1 MKVAGGLRAVVASAV
16 ACGLATLGVTVAKS
30 EIASSV
36 ASMGVADV
44 GACVVVVVCGGG
56 GGVTTAAAAI
66 MAPMESDC
74 LLGSLCLNLQP
85 CPYRH

>member
-1 MKVAGGLRAVVASAV
+1 MAGGLRAVVASAV

-36 ASMGVADV
+36 ASMGVDDV
-44 GACVVVVVCGGG
+44 GVCVVAGAGAG
-56 GGVTTAAAAI
+56 ATTAAI

-74 LLGSLCLNLQP
+74 LLGSLCLNLQS